1 MLILARKRRQSI
13 VVAHHDGSHVTLT
26 ITVMK
31 VDRGRVHLAFE
42 GDGALPVH
50 LAEAFQ
56 ASGPLSVA
64 AKR

>member
-1 MLILARKRRQSI
+1 
-13 VVAHHDGSHVTLT
+13 
-26 ITVMK
+26 VMK

-56 ASGPLSVA
+56 ASGPRSVA